1 MFQSR
6 FYVPIYTVRHVSV
19 LEVIKVIEEVLI
31 VMHVLAK
38 VSQTTLKY
46 GVKVHN
52 AWVLYALKYH

>member
-1 MFQSR
+1 MFQSQ

-19 LEVIKVIEEVLI
+19 LGVIKVIEEVLI

-38 VSQTTLKY
+38 LSQITLKC

-52 AWVLYALKYH
+52 AWVLYA